1 MELMIVIVLDQISII
16 LSTQIKLNVSSS
28 KMGES
33 SSSAW
38 TAVST
43 QPQNQLGWKKL
54 KINQAYVLNFL
65 QDYNQPVG
73 PGDYLRLRPFN
84 QRIIKIVDTLNQ
96 YLKISP

>member
-1 MELMIVIVLDQISII
+1 MIVTVLDQISII

-28 KMGES
+28 KMEEI
-33 SSSAW
+33 SSSAL

-43 QPQNQLGWKKL
+43 QPQNQRGWIRL

-65 QDYNQPVG
+65 QDYNQPAG

-84 QRIIKIVDTLNQ
+84 RRIIKMVDTLNQ
-96 YLKISP
+96 YLKKSP